1 MTPDPG
7 PAPMVLVS
15 AGEFMMGAR
24 QDDKMA
30 GKDERMIHTVYL
42 DAFSIDQY
50 EITTARYAKFF
61 QETKR
66 SAPKYW
72 SEEVL
77 TQHERK
83 PVVGV
88 DWNDAVAYCS
98 WAGKRLPT
106 EAEWEKRREGP
117 TNVYIPGGMRN
128 PINNG
133 QISTTV
139 VILTTM
145 GT

>member
-1 MTPDPG
+1 M
-7 PAPMVLVS
+7 
-15 AGEFMMGAR
+15 
-24 QDDKMA
+24 
-30 GKDERMIHTVYL
+30 YL
-42 DAFSIDQY
+42 DALLSTNIK
-50 EITTARYAKFF
+50 ITTARYAKFF

-106 EAEWEKRREGP
+106 EAEWEKEHEGP
-117 TNVYIPGGMRN
+117 TNVCIPGGMRN
-128 PINNG
+128 PV
-133 QISTTV
+133 QSASSATV

-145 GT
+145 GPDDVGSFEEGGGSRCLRYGRQRVAMRRQLVGWGL